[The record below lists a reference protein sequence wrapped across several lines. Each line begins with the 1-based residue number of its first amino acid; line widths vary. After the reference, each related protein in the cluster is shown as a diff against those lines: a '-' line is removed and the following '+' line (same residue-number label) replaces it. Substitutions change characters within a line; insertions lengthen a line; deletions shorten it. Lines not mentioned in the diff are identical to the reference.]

1 MGVVQ
6 NLSHQEA
13 LTILNAAYSLIE
25 NDGKK
30 ASIFIAERNG
40 NIIAQLNMDDIR
52 PVTANI
58 AMLKAKQSA
67 RTAERTGWLRDAVA
81 AEEYSLEL
89 FNVPKSEY
97 VPWAGGVPVY
107 SKEHVLLGGI
117 GICNLDEM
125 EDEYYAVKAVEN
137 SGFLSKRP

>member
-1 MGVVQ
+1 MGIVQ
-6 NLSHQEA
+6 NLTHEEA
-13 LTILNAAYSLIE
+13 FLLLNTAYQLLSE
-25 NDGKK
+25 DGKT

-40 NIIAQLNMDDIR
+40 TIIAQLNMDDIR

-67 RTAERTGWLRDAVA
+67 CTAERTGWLRDAVS

-97 VPWAGGVPVY
+97 VPWAGGVPIY
-107 SKEHVLLGGI
+107 SSDHVLLGGI
-117 GICNLDEM
+117 GICNLDET
-125 EDEYYAVKAVEN
+125 EDEYYAVKTVEN
-137 SGFLSKRP
+137 CGFLSNRT